1 MSSIENIKSKMLIK
15 YPFFG
20 SVVANVSYKENSNI
34 ETAGTDGKTIYYN
47 KEFLDKLNTD
57 DQIFLLA
64 HEVCHI
70 ALDHINRSE
79 GKNKRIWNLA
89 TDGVINQFLKRDG
102 LKLIDGCVDI
112 PDALNYD
119 AEELYDKLLK
129 ENEQSKNESESQ
141 SNSFSETDSTL
152 EQNHDVGHDTH
163 SMWPDAVKKKKE
175 LEKEKEKDSNKSKEE
190 KSESDR
196 EKENKLKEAV
206 EEISKIGEK
215 EAFNRNREEKIKQL
229 EELKKIL
236 SKESLEAGTST
247 NGKVIVVNDIGRSKP
262 IIDWRYALREAIT
275 YDVDWSYKNAYI
287 EDGVVSANLEEQPIP
302 ETEIV
307 LDTSGSIDKSL
318 LKNFLRECKNILK
331 ISKLKVGC
339 FDTIFYGFNEIRT
352 EEDIENMEF
361 KGGGGTN
368 FNVAVN
374 AFTRRVENKII
385 FTDGCADMPS
395 TKVDAIWI
403 VFGDNKIN
411 PIGGK
416 VIQIDKEQLDSLS
429 SLKCDTSIVL
439 KKGKKLL
446 NK

>member
-1 MSSIENIKSKMLIK
+1 MSSIEKIKNKMLIK

-34 ETAGTDGKTIYYN
+34 ETAGTDGKIIYYN

-57 DQIFLLA
+57 EQVFLLA

-79 GKNKRIWNLA
+79 GKKPKIWNLA

-119 AEELYDKLLK
+119 AEELYYKLLK
-129 ENEQSKNESESQ
+129 EDEQNESKSEYQNSSL
-141 SNSFSETDSTL
+141 SNGDSTKDD
-152 EQNHDVGHDTH
+152 NYDVGHDTH
-163 SMWPDAVKKKKE
+163 SMWADEVKKKKE
-175 LEKEKEKDSNKSKEE
+175 LEKEKDSNKSKEE

-196 EKENKLKEAV
+196 EKEDKLKEAI

-247 NGKVIVVNDIGRSKP
+247 DGKVIVVNDIGRSKP
-262 IIDWRYALREAIT
+262 IIDWRYALREAIK

-307 LDTSGSIDKSL
+307 LDTSGSINKLL

-352 EEDIENMEF
+352 EEDIENMKF

-368 FNVAVN
+368 FDVAVN

-403 VFGDNKIN
+403 VFGNNKIK

-416 VIQIDKEQLDSLS
+416 VIQIDKKQLDSLS
-429 SLKCDTSIVL
+429 SIKCDTSHVL
-439 KKGKKLL
+439 KKTKKIIE
-446 NK
+446 

>member
-1 MSSIENIKSKMLIK
+1 MILI
-15 YPFFG
+15 
-20 SVVANVSYKENSNI
+20 
-34 ETAGTDGKTIYYN
+34 
-47 KEFLDKLNTD
+47 
-57 DQIFLLA
+57 
-64 HEVCHI
+64 VC
-70 ALDHINRSE
+70 
-79 GKNKRIWNLA
+79 
-89 TDGVINQFLKRDG
+89 G
-102 LKLIDGCVDI
+102 LHH
-112 PDALNYD
+112 
-119 AEELYDKLLK
+119 
-129 ENEQSKNESESQ
+129 NE
-141 SNSFSETDSTL
+141 
-152 EQNHDVGHDTH
+152 
-163 SMWPDAVKKKKE
+163 VKKKKE
-175 LEKEKEKDSNKSKEE
+175 LEKEKDSNKSKEE

-196 EKENKLKEAV
+196 EKEDKLKEAI

-247 NGKVIVVNDIGRSKP
+247 DGKVIVVNDIGRSKP
-262 IIDWRYALREAIT
+262 IIDWRYALREAIK

-307 LDTSGSIDKSL
+307 LDTSGSINKLL

-339 FDTIFYGFNEIRT
+339 F
-352 EEDIENMEF
+352 EF

-368 FNVAVN
+368 FDVAVN

-403 VFGDNKIN
+403 VFGNNKIK

-416 VIQIDKEQLDSLS
+416 VIQIDKKQLDSLS
-429 SLKCDTSIVL
+429 SIKCDTSHVL
-439 KKGKKLL
+439 KKTKKIIE
-446 NK
+446 